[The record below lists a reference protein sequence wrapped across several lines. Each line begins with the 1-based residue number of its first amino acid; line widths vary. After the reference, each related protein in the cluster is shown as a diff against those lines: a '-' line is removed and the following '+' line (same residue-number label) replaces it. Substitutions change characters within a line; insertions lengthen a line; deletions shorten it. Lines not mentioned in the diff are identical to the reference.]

1 MGLQELLMMVYVV
14 HGMAWLGRGRS
25 VSKDTATVLPPQRK
39 ADLEEFL
46 S

>member
-1 MGLQELLMMVYVV
+1 MMVYVV
-14 HGMAWLGRGRS
+14 HGFALLGRERS

-39 ADLEEFL
+39 ADLEAVL